1 MEFEWDEKKNHRNKE
16 KHGIGFEDA
25 KEVFKDRRRIE
36 IKDERRD
43 YGEDIW
49 KTIGLMIGVVISV
62 IYTICDTAVR
72 LISAR
77 RASRKERDEYND
89 Q

>member
-1 MEFEWDEKKNHRNKE
+1 MEFEWNENKNLRNKE

-43 YGEDIW
+43 YGEERW
-49 KTIGLMIGVVISV
+49 KIIGSMIGIVISV
-62 IYTICDTAVR
+62 IYTIRDAAIR

-77 RASRKERDEYND
+77 RASRRERDEYDN